1 MRKIILISIVSIFFG
16 CGPKESTIA
25 SRHEKEKR
33 FGQYFNELVSA
44 VDKGDAKGLAGLEE
58 LWETEKQGVEYKEVS
73 RDKLAYYFYKRPTFV
88 IRAFI
93 AYDPDKLDWM
103 YRVPEDSPE
112 NITNKEYYEKIL
124 KELKGFRGSADEMA
138 FTKRVIINL
147 TKKKYLYGL

>member
-1 MRKIILISIVSIFFG
+1 
-16 CGPKESTIA
+16 
-25 SRHEKEKR
+25 
-33 FGQYFNELVSA
+33 
-44 VDKGDAKGLAGLEE
+44 
-58 LWETEKQGVEYKEVS
+58 
-73 RDKLAYYFYKRPTFV
+73 
-88 IRAFI
+88 
-93 AYDPDKLDWM
+93 M